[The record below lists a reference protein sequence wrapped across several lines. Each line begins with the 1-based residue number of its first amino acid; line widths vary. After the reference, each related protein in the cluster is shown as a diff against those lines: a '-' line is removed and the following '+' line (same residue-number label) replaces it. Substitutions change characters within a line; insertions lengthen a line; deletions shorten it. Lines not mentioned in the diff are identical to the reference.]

1 MDGEWYEDTFAG
13 FQPPQPEFSLPTTI
27 ACSDTI
33 HLSPNSLFLL
43 KQHNFRISLTISY
56 FNNAT
61 FLFLVPSPVLP
72 NITDP
77 TPRPLPPDLL
87 KAPQRLSTSLIPFP
101 APAAH
106 LQLSP
111 RSPSCLCLDTLST
124 DPTHLSGPSQI
135 LTILKPAQHIPS
147 WHCPPYL

>member
-13 FQPPQPEFSLPTTI
+13 FQPPQPEFFLPTTI

-33 HLSPNSLFLL
+33 HLSPNSIFLL

-61 FLFLVPSPVLP
+61 FLLLVPSPVLP

-77 TPRPLPPDLL
+77 NPRHSLQRGSQTRISTELSVNWGCQLHEGRAGPRQPLV
-87 KAPQRLSTSLIPFP
+87 T
-101 APAAH
+101 
-106 LQLSP
+106 QLS
-111 RSPSCLCLDTLST
+111 
-124 DPTHLSGPSQI
+124 
-135 LTILKPAQHIPS
+135 
-147 WHCPPYL
+147 

>member
-33 HLSPNSLFLL
+33 HLSPNSLLLL

-61 FLFLVPSPVLP
+61 FLLLVPSPVLP

-77 TPRPLPPDLL
+77 NPRHSLLISLQPLREC
-87 KAPQRLSTSLIPFP
+87 PQ
-101 APAAH
+101 A
-106 LQLSP
+106 
-111 RSPSCLCLDTLST
+111 
-124 DPTHLSGPSQI
+124 
-135 LTILKPAQHIPS
+135 
-147 WHCPPYL
+147 